1 MKPHLKP
8 DEAMQHALG
17 RNVRRLRRVRGL
29 SRAELA
35 AVTGLSH
42 PGLTVIEGGRGN
54 PRASTLRAIASALG
68 VEIASLLA
76 EASASPETGA

>member
-1 MKPHLKP
+1 MKSHLKP
-8 DEAMQHALG
+8 DEALQRALG
-17 RNVRRLRRVRGL
+17 QNVRRLRQVRGL

-35 AVTGLSH
+35 AATGLSH

-54 PRASTLRAIASALG
+54 PRAATLRAIASALG

-76 EASASPETGA
+76 EGSA